1 MKGVAQAKTTQLQQT
16 VLHDWHV
23 EAGGRMVEFG
33 GWDMPV
39 QYTSGIVQE
48 HLSTRRAAGLFD
60 VSHMGR
66 FRVRGTGA
74 EAFLMKSLTNN
85 AQALDPDQA
94 QYTFI
99 ANETGGAVDDAYLY
113 RLAAEDFLLVVNAG
127 NRSKDWDWLD
137 ALKSGN
143 VEFIDQS
150 EELGMI
156 ALQGPEASDVLER
169 VIDGRQLPE
178 NKRNRLRLTHVD
190 DQELI
195 IARTGYTGE
204 AICFEIFP
212 PRDFTVSF
220 WQMLIDAGALPVGLG
235 ARDSLRLEAG
245 LPLYGHE
252 LGVDLEGN
260 EIPIFANKLAR
271 FGVRA
276 PSGQDYVGRVE
287 LEKQREEF
295 TRILGHEIDIPVEDR
310 VLSHIIQPIAA
321 FADRKPLRSGFKVS
335 VDGTPVG
342 YVTSGTSAPYSGV
355 SGQDISAAPSDSPKM
370 RPIGLALLRSDIL
383 YIADHPVKLDIEDT
397 RGNRIS
403 AELVDRNL

>member
-1 MKGVAQAKTTQLQQT
+1 MAQAETTQPQQT

-39 QYTSGIVQE
+39 QYPSGIVQE

-66 FRVRGTGA
+66 FRVRGAGA
-74 EAFLMKSLTNN
+74 EAFLMQALTNN

-127 NRSKDWDWLD
+127 NRSKDWDWLE
-137 ALKSGN
+137 ALKSDD
-143 VEFIDQS
+143 VEFIDES

-156 ALQGPEASDVLER
+156 ALQGPEASNVLER
-169 VIDGRQLPE
+169 IVDVGELPE
-178 NKRNRLRLTHVD
+178 DKRNRLRLVPID
-190 DQELI
+190 GQELI

-212 PRDFTVSF
+212 PRDLTVSF
-220 WQMLIDAGALPVGLG
+220 WQMLIDAGALPIGLG

-252 LGVDLEGN
+252 LGLNLEGD
-260 EIPIFANKLAR
+260 EIPIFANRLAR
-271 FGVRA
+271 FGVR
-276 PSGQDYVGRVE
+276 PPGGQDYVGRVE
-287 LEKQREEF
+287 LEKQREEYV
-295 TRILGHEIDIPVEDR
+295 RILRHEIDVPVEDR
-310 VLSHIIQPIAA
+310 ILTHLIQPIAA
-321 FADRKPLRSGFKVS
+321 FADRKPLRSGFRVS
-335 VDGTPVG
+335 VDGAPAG
-342 YVTSGTSAPYSGV
+342 YVTSGTSAPYSDV
-355 SGQDISAAPSDSPKM
+355 RGQDVSVASSDPPKM

-383 YIADHPVKLDIEDT
+383 YVAEHPVSLDIEDM

>member
-1 MKGVAQAKTTQLQQT
+1 MVQAETIKPQQT
-16 VLHDWHV
+16 VLHGWHV

-39 QYTSGIVQE
+39 QYPSGIVQE
-48 HLSTRRAAGLFD
+48 HLSTRRVAGLFD

-66 FRVRGTGA
+66 FRIRGADA
-74 EAFLMKSLTNN
+74 EAFLMKALTNN
-85 AQALDPDQA
+85 AQSLDPGQA

-113 RLAAEDFLLVVNAG
+113 CLAAEDFLLVVNAG
-127 NRSKDWDWLD
+127 NRTKDWDWLK
-137 ALKSGN
+137 AFKSGD
-143 VEFIDQS
+143 VEFTDVS

-156 ALQGPEASDVLER
+156 ALQGPEASHILEKF
-169 VIDGRQLPE
+169 VDSDELPE
-178 NKRNRLRLTHVD
+178 NRRNRLRTAKVD
-190 DQELI
+190 GQELI

-212 PRDFTVSF
+212 PRGFMVSF

-235 ARDSLRLEAG
+235 ARDSVRLEAG

-252 LGVDLEGN
+252 LGLDIEGD

-271 FGVRA
+271 FGVRT
-276 PSGQDYVGRVE
+276 PGGHDYVGRVE
-287 LEKQREEF
+287 LEKQRDEYV
-295 TRILGHEIDIPVEDR
+295 RILRHELDIPVEER
-310 VLSHIIQPIAA
+310 ILSHIIQPIAA
-321 FADRKPLRSGFKVS
+321 FTERKPLRSGFKIS
-335 VDGTPVG
+335 TDGVPAG
-342 YVTSGTSAPYSGV
+342 YVTSGTSAPFSRIDEQG
-355 SGQDISAAPSDSPKM
+355 ISAGPSDSPKM
-370 RPIGLALLRSDIL
+370 RPIGLALLRSDVL
-383 YIADHPVKLDIEDT
+383 YTANHLVTLEIEDM